1 VSTWRSLPAIAQDLL
16 VLGGWL
22 VPPALALVLGLRRY
36 RTGALV
42 GALLRRHAGVALI
55 FVVLIA
61 VATGLGLAL
70 GVQERGI
77 RAGSAGA
84 ADRFDLLIT
93 APGNDTGALLAAV
106 YLQPASLPLLPGEL
120 FQRISDDPAVAMAAP
135 LAFGDSVGPAPM
147 VGTTAEFV
155 RHLTGIEPADRTSDQ
170 PSPGDA
176 SPLEEGRLFQGV
188 HEGVVGAA
196 VTLALGQ
203 RVSPSHGVGDAVG
216 GAHDHLKIELVGRLP
231 RTGTPWDDAVI
242 VPVETVWLAHGLG
255 DGHAAGANGAIGP
268 PFDPVR
274 MPGVPAV
281 VVRAESLGAHY
292 TLRERYTNA
301 RSMAF
306 FPAEVLT
313 RLYRVL
319 GDVRRLMTL
328 LSGIT
333 QVLVVIAIGVA
344 LSILLRGFSR
354 RFAMLRA
361 LGAPRRFVF
370 ALVWCYA
377 TILLLAGA
385 LAGIGVGVL
394 SARWLAERIA
404 ATSGVHVPVS
414 LSLSDLLTPAML
426 AGLSVLLAT
435 LPAFRLARRPIVAD
449 LRG

>member
-1 VSTWRSLPAIAQDLL
+1 ML
-16 VLGGWL
+16 VGWL
-22 VPPALALVLGLRRY
+22 TMPALALVLGLRRY

-42 GALLRRHAGVALI
+42 RALLRRHAGVALI

-61 VATGLGLAL
+61 IATGLGLAL
-70 GVQERGI
+70 EVQERGI
-77 RAGSAGA
+77 RAGTAGA
-84 ADRFDLLIT
+84 ADRFDLLVT

-106 YLQPASLPLLPGEL
+106 YLQPADLPLLSGEI
-120 FQRISDDPAVAMAAP
+120 FQRLQEDPAVTMASP
-135 LAFGDSVGPAPM
+135 LAFGDSVGRAPM
-147 VGTTAEFV
+147 VGTTAAFV
-155 RHLTGIEPADRTSDQ
+155 RYLIGIEPTGPDDSSMD
-170 PSPGDA
+170 
-176 SPLEEGRLFQGV
+176 EGRLFEGV
-188 HEGVVGAA
+188 HEAVIGAS
-196 VTLALGQ
+196 VALPIGQ
-203 RVSPSHGVGDAVG
+203 RVSPSHGIGDAVS
-216 GAHDHLKIELVGRLP
+216 GAHDHLEIELVGRLP
-231 RTGTPWDDAVI
+231 PTGTPWDDAVI

-255 DGHAAGANGAIGP
+255 DGHAAGADAAIGP
-268 PFDPVR
+268 PFDPAR

-281 VVRAESLGAHY
+281 VVRAESLGAYY
-292 TLRERYTNA
+292 TLRERYSNA

-377 TILLLAGA
+377 TVLLLVGA
-385 LAGIGVGVL
+385 LAGIGIGVL
-394 SARWLAERIA
+394 SAALLAERLG
-404 ATSGVHVPVS
+404 ATSGVHVPVT
-414 LSLSDLLTPAML
+414 LGFSDLVTPAML
-426 AGLSVLLAT
+426 AGLSVMLSV
-435 LPAFRLARRPIVAD
+435 LPAIWLARRPLVVD